1 MSKISQAEVK
11 KIAAISHIALESS
24 DVEMLT
30 AELATI
36 IDYAER
42 VADAPVD
49 LKYEHSAKNINLF
62 REDVAS
68 NKPTDAIMQQA
79 PHAEGNY
86 FVVPIIL
93 ENS

>member
-11 KIAAISHIALESS
+11 KIAAISHIALTNA
-24 DVEMLT
+24 DVELLT
-30 AELATI
+30 AELAVI
-36 IDYAER
+36 LDYAER

-62 REDVAS
+62 REDVAT
-68 NKPTDAIMQQA
+68 NKPTEMIMQQA
-79 PHAEGNY
+79 PQAEGNY